1 MADMFIRV
9 RLQAEGWSQDLRLT
23 QRTVSPIRIGT
34 GETANI
40 RVPKRGG
47 EGDYE
52 FALYRS
58 GEAWNI
64 SVGEG
69 VTCLAAGGRGGAI
82 SRAPLQSGMALSMM
96 GTRDGR
102 VQQVLYVQVDLQF
115 DLAATRFNRYVVIR
129 DIGSITIGGQG
140 NCDIRLGTSATQTE
154 SVTLARAASGW
165 VLRNNNCRY
174 SVYRNASEVKG
185 EAQVKEGDFFSVGD
199 VMFHIQGG
207 NLYFDAE
214 VPVQAGAFTLM
225 DTEQKK
231 RALKY
236 PQFLRSTRVQHQVEM
251 DEINLLPPKEK
262 RPQEKENLFLKLLPA
277 IVMLVALVVFRGM
290 MGSGNITYMLYSV
303 VTMGV
308 SVIVSVLASKDQ
320 RKKAEEDEIRR
331 KERYYQYIDTKIQEI
346 KERRQDE
353 LRILERIYRSPE
365 DNIAIVRNFEKG
377 LFDRSSKDGD
387 FLDIRL
393 GSGRREATI
402 KVKTN
407 IPEYKQLD
415 DDLQDRV
422 QEIVQE
428 YKYLDNAPIVAR
440 LGQANSIGVV
450 GSRKW
455 LYEMLK
461 VMTVDLM
468 VRQYYK
474 ELRIY
479 YVIDEK
485 EQEQFAWARWLKNC
499 TRDTDTIRTILC
511 DAESTKFHLEN
522 IYKVISEREMNSG
535 DRASWRSHYV
545 IFAYHI
551 DPIRNHPISNYFE
564 TCGHYGFH
572 FIFMDEHEQRIPRG
586 CSQMVQLD
594 RMVSS
599 GHLFY
604 TANGENKMQFD
615 YVPVVEDR
623 MRELV
628 SRLNPVYVME
638 SSLEEQ
644 LTKSITFYEM
654 LGIDNINQID
664 LGGNWRKAQ
673 VEKTL
678 AAPLGVKT
686 KNAIVMLDLHDS
698 AKAHGP
704 HGLVAGTTGSGKS
717 EILQSYILSMALHYH
732 PYEVSFLLIDFKG
745 GGMANQFRDLPHL
758 AGCITDIDGRE
769 INRSLKSIRA
779 EQERRKKFFAQ
790 VEVNNIHKYIAKY
803 KADPSS
809 VPAPLPHLIIIVDEF
824 AELKTEQ
831 PEFMKELI
839 STARVGRSLGIHL
852 ILATQKPSGV
862 VDPQIWSNSKFK
874 LCLKVQTKEDS
885 REMLHTPLAAEIREP
900 GRAYLQVGNN
910 EIFELFQS
918 AYSGANIP
926 NADPNAVR
934 PFKLHELNM
943 WGKRSL
949 VYEQKAPQLS
959 EEEKVKAKA
968 QLDVIVDYIHDY
980 CDDMAIKKLPSI
992 CMPPLPETISLD
1004 ALDGVKGKNIVE
1016 GIMTSVAIYD
1026 DPEMQYQGDYV
1037 LNLTKTNTFI
1047 LGSAQTGKTTLLQT
1061 IMCSVINN
1069 YTPEEVNFYIIDAG
1083 NSAMQAFEKAK
1094 HVGGVAYVQ
1103 EEEKINNLF
1112 KMLGN
1117 MIQERVSKFMSM
1129 GIGTYHAYVEAGKRD
1144 MPQVVLVIDN
1154 IPAFREYYEQ
1164 FDDTLQTLAREGL
1177 SAGISILVTG
1187 SASNNLNYRTMVN
1200 FGTKIA
1206 LNCNDTSEYSSL
1218 FGVRG
1223 FAPFNFPG
1231 RGLVMLDNR
1240 LVEAQFALAVDAG
1253 ADATEKERADMLSKL
1268 LVENAK
1274 KYQHLHVPSIPMVP
1288 QVLELSYVKEE
1299 APQLLKQ
1306 PYNLV
1311 LGMEYSQVE
1320 FMSLDLLEMGYLAV
1334 CGRAKFG
1341 KKNVVRLLLEQIQEN
1356 IFIHLSDVY
1365 IFDGPKKELGDQR
1378 SKGCVKQYITATDDM
1393 LECINDLYEEIQDR
1407 QERLYSNEDPER
1419 REKMLKQW
1427 PMKMIVVNGDKP
1439 LSSILSNKEAATKMY
1454 NLIAKCQE
1462 CKVFV
1467 LFSCYPTAKVGTIN
1481 VTELQKYIQNT
1492 GNVFFMDNL
1501 RNMKML
1507 EVTLAEAREHSK
1519 PIMVGDGFLRRN
1531 DMFYHIKTVKAK

>member
-1 MADMFIRV
+1 MFADLF
-9 RLQAEGWSQDLRLT
+9 
-23 QRTVSPIRIGT
+23 
-34 GETANI
+34 
-40 RVPKRGG
+40 
-47 EGDYE
+47 DYPTYQV
-52 FALYRS
+52 F
-58 GEAWNI
+58 
-64 SVGEG
+64 
-69 VTCLAAGGRGGAI
+69 LAIAVAAAI
-82 SRAPLQSGMALSMM
+82 TMALLPLWIRLLQVRQI
-96 GTRDGR
+96 G
-102 VQQVLYVQVDLQF
+102 QQVRVDGPERHLIKQG
-115 DLAATRFNRYVVIR
+115 TP
-129 DIGSITIGGQG
+129 TMGG
-140 NCDIRLGTSATQTE
+140 
-154 SVTLARAASGW
+154 V
-165 VLRNNNCRY
+165 
-174 SVYRNASEVKG
+174 
-185 EAQVKEGDFFSVGD
+185 
-199 VMFHIQGG
+199 
-207 NLYFDAE
+207 
-214 VPVQAGAFTLM
+214 
-225 DTEQKK
+225 
-231 RALKY
+231 
-236 PQFLRSTRVQHQVEM
+236 
-251 DEINLLPPKEK
+251 
-262 RPQEKENLFLKLLPA
+262 
-277 IVMLVALVVFRGM
+277 VMLVALVLFRGV
-290 MGSGNITYMLYSV
+290 MGSGNLVYMLYSV
-303 VTMGV
+303 VTMAV
-308 SVIVSVLASKDQ
+308 SLVVSVLASRDQKKKDEE
-320 RKKAEEDEIRR
+320 AEVRR
-331 KERYYQYIDTKIQEI
+331 KERYYQYIDAKIQEI
-346 KERRQDE
+346 KKRRQDE
-353 LRILERIYRSPE
+353 LRILDRIYRSPE
-365 DNIAIVRNFEKG
+365 DNIAIVRDFEKG
-377 LFDRSSKDGD
+377 LFDRSSRDGD

-422 QEIVQE
+422 QEIVEE

-440 LGQANSIGVV
+440 LGQSNSIGVV
-450 GSRKW
+450 GTRKW

-485 EQEQFAWARWLKNC
+485 EKDQFAWARWLKNC
-499 TRDTDTIRTILC
+499 TRETDTIRTILC

-522 IYKVISEREMNSG
+522 IYKIISEREMNG
-535 DRASWRSHYV
+535 DKATWRSHYV

-551 DPIRNHPISNYFE
+551 DTIRNHPISNIFE
-564 TCGHYGFH
+564 TCARYGFH

-586 CSQMVQLD
+586 CSQMIQLD
-594 RMVSS
+594 RTVSS

-604 TANGENKMQFD
+604 TANGENKMAFD
-615 YVPVVEDR
+615 YAPIVEDR

-644 LTKSITFYEM
+644 LTKSLTFYEM
-654 LGIDNINQID
+654 LGIENIEQFD
-664 LGGNWRKAQ
+664 LGGAWRRAQ

-686 KNAIVMLDLHDS
+686 KNAIVNLDLHDS

-758 AGCITDIDGRE
+758 AGAITDIDGRE

-779 EQERRKKFFAQ
+779 EQERRKRFFAQ

-831 PEFMKELI
+831 PDFMKELI

-918 AYSGANIP
+918 GYSGANIP
-926 NADPNAVR
+926 NPDPNAVR

-943 WGKRSL
+943 WGKKTL
-949 VYEQKAPQLS
+949 LYEQKAGEVLD
-959 EEEKVKAKA
+959 EKGEKPEKRS
-968 QLDVIVDYIHDY
+968 QLDVIVDYVHDY
-980 CDDMAIKKLPSI
+980 CEDMAIKKLPSI

-1004 ALDGVKGKNIVE
+1004 ELEGVKEKNLVD
-1016 GIMTSVAIYD
+1016 GIITSVAIYD
-1026 DPEMQYQGDYV
+1026 DPEKQYQGDFR
-1037 LNLTKTNTFI
+1037 LNLTKDNTFI
-1047 LGSAQTGKTTLLQT
+1047 MGSAQSGKTTMLQS

-1094 HVGGVAYVQ
+1094 HVGGVAFVQ

-1112 KMLGN
+1112 KMMST
-1117 MIQERVSKFMSM
+1117 MIQERISKFMTM

-1164 FDDTLQTLAREGL
+1164 FDDNIQTLAREGL
-1177 SAGISILVTG
+1177 SAGISLLITG
-1187 SASNNLNYRTMVN
+1187 TGSNNLNYRTLVN
-1200 FGTKIA
+1200 FGSRIA
-1206 LNCNDTSEYSSL
+1206 LNCNDASEYSSL

-1223 FAPFNFPG
+1223 FAPFNYPG

-1240 LVEAQFALAVDAG
+1240 VVEAQFARAVDAG
-1253 ADATEKERADMLSKL
+1253 KDATEKERADMLSEKL
-1268 LVENAK
+1268 EANAR
-1274 KYQHLHVPSIPMVP
+1274 KYQHVHVPSIPMVP
-1288 QVLELSYVKEE
+1288 QVLELSHVKEQ
-1299 APQLLKQ
+1299 APALLKQ
-1306 PYNLV
+1306 PYKLV

-1320 FMSLDLLEMGYLAV
+1320 YFTIDLMEMGYLAV
-1334 CGRAKFG
+1334 SGRSKFG
-1341 KKNVVRLLLEQIQEN
+1341 KKNVARLLLEQIQEN
-1356 IFIHLSDVY
+1356 VFTHMTDVY

-1378 SKGCVKQYITATDDM
+1378 SKGCVKRYMTAADEM
-1393 LECINDLYEEIQDR
+1393 LETIEEIYEEIENRQDR
-1407 QERLYSNEDPER
+1407 LYHVDDIDEREEL
-1419 REKMLKQW
+1419 LKKW
-1427 PMKMIVVNGDKP
+1427 PMKMIIVNGDKP
-1439 LSSILSNKEAATKMY
+1439 LGAIIANKEAANRMHT
-1454 NLIAKCQE
+1454 LIAKCQE

-1467 LFSCYPTAKVGTIN
+1467 LFVSYPTAKVGTIN
-1481 VTELQKYIQNT
+1481 VTEMQKYIQNT
-1492 GNVFFMDNL
+1492 GNIFFMDNL
-1501 RNMKML
+1501 RNMKAL
-1507 EVTLAEAREHSK
+1507 EVTLAEAREHAK

-1531 DMFYHIKTVKAK
+1531 DMYYLIKTVKAK